1 MNIKKIIILMSLIS
15 LSGCSA
21 IAPTGTEA
29 TFRYLGIAKGAAD
42 AAAFSATGKTVND
55 HLISAAIGKDCKLGR
70 IITKK
75 PICIEIDPSSHRY
88 SIFNNKGEVISKNN
102 VVEMKFPSEIYDF
115 RKTLQK
121 DLKKKL
127 KNSHFKLIRN

>member
-1 MNIKKIIILMSLIS
+1 MSLVS

-21 IAPTGTEA
+21 IAPAGTEA
-29 TFRYLGIAKGAAD
+29 AFRYLGIAKGAAD

-55 HLISAAIGKDCKLGR
+55 HLLSSAVGKDCKLVR
-70 IITKK
+70 IITKR
-75 PICIEIDPSSHRY
+75 PICIEIDPSSHKY

-115 RKTLQK
+115 H
-121 DLKKKL
+121 KKNKHVH
-127 KNSHFKLIRN
+127 KWAGMFFFV